1 MAAVC
6 RSARW
11 PAAGAPPGSPGVAA
25 QAAGRRARQAAVLAD
40 PVPVQGLAEAAS
52 RHQNI
57 TYELVNGPR
66 HVRDRPID
74 LAGALGEMDGLLH
87 GVENFMCLTD
97 HDAARD
103 GFVQFLRLG
112 DDRWYADI
120 PIHMGRDWSGY
131 VWGCETATRPLVDT
145 LRLFFEQAPWFGVL
159 PWTMR
164 KAA

>member
-1 MAAVC
+1 MGTATC
-6 RSARW
+6 PARW
-11 PAAGAPPGSPGVAA
+11 LAAGAPRAPGAAA
-25 QAAGRRARQAAVLAD
+25 QATRRRARQAAILED
-40 PVPVQGLAEAAS
+40 PVPVQNVAEAAS
-52 RHQNI
+52 KHQNI

-74 LAGALGEMDGLLH
+74 LDGALSEMDGLSH
-87 GVENFMCLTD
+87 GIENFMCITN
-97 HDAARD
+97 HGAARD

-120 PIHMGRDWSGY
+120 PIDMGRDWSGY

-145 LRLFFEQAPWFGVL
+145 LRLFFEEAPWFGVL